1 MNSRR
6 KRIRF
11 RLLVGVGVVLVV
23 ITACAIKQSAGS
35 GPSPVTTMTTLNGWS
50 PSIDNPIIPAGDMYD
65 RAMWNDPCVL
75 KTDNGYVMYLTTSIK
90 EPFKPPVLPFR
101 AESTDGEHWKL
112 NPSTPLLDPTGT
124 PYVGLETPS
133 VIQFNGQYHM
143 YYSGI
148 VPPGTVPFMAIGHAT
163 SPDGITWT
171 HDPKYT
177 VLKATGTVTDWN
189 GFLVGEPGA
198 VVYEGQV
205 CLYFSAVGA
214 RPGGS
219 PPQLQVIGLATSRD
233 GFTFD
238 NPHPVLQQ
246 SALYPPEKGFVGY
259 SCPMAVE
266 RNGAI
271 HLFHNVAWY
280 DAASNPQWQQVALQ
294 HAMSAD
300 GESNWAQDPA
310 PIFTRDS
317 LDWTHGGIIG
327 PTALFDGDTLK
338 LWFGGHSEPKEFAKL
353 AMRGWKGREFGIGY
367 ATTTA
372 ARYDAK

>member
-1 MNSRR
+1 MSLRSN
-6 KRIRF
+6 KT
-11 RLLVGVGVVLVV
+11 RLLAGVGVLLAI
-23 ITACAIKQSAGS
+23 ITACAMKQSGTP
-35 GPSPVTTMTTLNGWS
+35 GPSPVATMTTLSDWV
-50 PSIDNPIIPAGDMYD
+50 PSIDNPIIKAGDMYD
-65 RAMWNDPCVL
+65 RAIWNDPCVI
-75 KTDNGYVMYLTTSIK
+75 KTKAGYVMYLTTSVT

-101 AESTDGEHWKL
+101 AESSDGLQWKL
-112 NPSTPLLDPTGT
+112 NPSTPLLDPAGS

-133 VIQFNGQYHM
+133 VVKFKDQYHM

-163 SPDGITWT
+163 SKDGITWK

-189 GFLVGEPGA
+189 GFLVGEPGG
-198 VVYEGQV
+198 VVYKEQV
-205 CLYFSAVGA
+205 YLYFSAVGA

-233 GFTFD
+233 GSTFD
-238 NPHPVLQQ
+238 NAHAVMKQ
-246 SALYPPEKGFVGY
+246 SPLYPPEKGFVGY
-259 SCPMAVE
+259 SCPMPVE
-266 RNGAI
+266 RNGSI

-280 DAASNPQWQQVALQ
+280 DANSEPQWQQVAIQ
-294 HAMSAD
+294 HAVSSD
-300 GESNWAQDPA
+300 GQSNWVQDAA

-327 PTALFDGDTLK
+327 PSALFDGDTLK
-338 LWFGGHSEPKEFAKL
+338 IWFGGHSEPKDFAKL

-367 ATTTA
+367 ATSSA
-372 ARYDAK
+372 SRYD